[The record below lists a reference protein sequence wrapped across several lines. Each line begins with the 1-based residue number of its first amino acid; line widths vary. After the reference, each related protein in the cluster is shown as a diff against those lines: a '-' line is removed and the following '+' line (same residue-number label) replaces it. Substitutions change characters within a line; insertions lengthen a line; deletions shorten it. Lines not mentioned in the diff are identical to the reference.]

1 MASTKTPSPPALAFH
16 GFKLSA
22 YEAEILTRLAQ
33 ELADR
38 TGRAASRSAA
48 LRALIRVSAQFD
60 GALLERVADAMARE
74 FQTGVRW
81 GKDSTQSLR

>member
-1 MASTKTPSPPALAFH
+1 MASTKNPPPPALAFY

-22 YEAEILTRLAQ
+22 HEAEILTRLAQ

-38 TGRAASRSAA
+38 TGRAPSRSAA
-48 LRALIRVSAQFD
+48 LRALMRIAAQFD
-60 GALLERVADAMARE
+60 GALLERVADAMVRE

-81 GKDSTQSLR
+81 GKDSTKPPV